1 MPQFL
6 PTAASQVGTSVMTDG
21 DVALFKVAEGYGDS
35 GFLQTF
41 TPDPNAALGQI
52 YSYDTNNPKG
62 IALHVESDYGVTVLG
77 GQGNKWSRLIT
88 GISA

>member
-1 MPQFL
+1 MAYPKRQAIL
-6 PTAASQVGTSVMTDG
+6 LAGLLA
-21 DVALFKVAEGYGDS
+21 YG
-35 GFLQTF
+35 GVIEVLQTF

-62 IALHVESDYGVTVLG
+62 IAMHVESDYGVVVLG
-77 GQGNKWSRLIT
+77 GTANKWARLAT